1 MSPWG
6 QGENENVIMP
16 SIRKVSYSEA
26 LLVGMVLDTLF
37 RDYFRTVMCFPK
49 RGFRRTWCK
58 ERQKVPK
65 TTTFTCSSRS
75 RSCRVTLPLP
85 RAANGHY
92 PQPRYLCSRL

>member
-1 MSPWG
+1 MSPRSP
-6 QGENENVIMP
+6 GENENVIIP

-26 LLVGMVLDTLF
+26 LLEGMVSDTM
-37 RDYFRTVMCFPK
+37 DYFRTVMCFP

>member
-49 RGFRRTWCK
+49 RDFVEPGARNAKRC
-58 ERQKVPK
+58 QK
-65 TTTFTCSSRS
+65 
-75 RSCRVTLPLP
+75 
-85 RAANGHY
+85 
-92 PQPRYLCSRL
+92 PQLSPAQVDPGLAE